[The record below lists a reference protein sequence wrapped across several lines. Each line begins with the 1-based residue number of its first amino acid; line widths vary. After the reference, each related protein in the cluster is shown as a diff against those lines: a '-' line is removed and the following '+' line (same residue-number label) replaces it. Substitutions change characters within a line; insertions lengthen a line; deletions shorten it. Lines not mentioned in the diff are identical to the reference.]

1 MKKLINSFFVGML
14 LAIALVIPTFAMEW
28 NWETVP
34 GHHNQSILLEEGVT
48 SSEDAIHRYGRGDY
62 LADGYIEIGNMQ
74 DGTLRIEVMTF
85 AHMNVDRILHSF
97 FVDVWDEDEND
108 WIQVGYWH
116 VEKTKEEVENEEL
129 FMLSSTVF
137 FTEGEVGRYYRARG
151 LHGVELYDELEA
163 CATETHGVQLTD
175 WRDW

>member
-1 MKKLINSFFVGML
+1 MKKHIKTFCFAL
-14 LAIALVIPTFAMEW
+14 LFTIVMAIPTFAMEW
-28 NWETVP
+28 DWENVP
-34 GHHNQSILLEEGVT
+34 GHHNQSVLLEDGT
-48 SSEDAIHRYGRGDY
+48 ISAEDSIHRYGRGDY
-62 LADGYIEIGNMQ
+62 LADAFIEIANMQ
-74 DGTLRIEVMTF
+74 DGTLKIEAETY

-108 WIQVGYWH
+108 WIQVASWH
-116 VEKTKEEVENEEL
+116 VEKTKEEVENGEL
-129 FMLSSTVF
+129 FMLASTVIL
-137 FTEGEVGRYYRARG
+137 TDCEVGRYYRARG